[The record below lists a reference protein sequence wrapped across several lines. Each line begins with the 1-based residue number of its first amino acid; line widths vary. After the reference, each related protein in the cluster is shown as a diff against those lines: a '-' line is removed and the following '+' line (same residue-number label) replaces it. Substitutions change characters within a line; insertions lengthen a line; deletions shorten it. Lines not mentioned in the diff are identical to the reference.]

1 MAIPSY
7 TIKVITPQGTA
18 YTGEVTHSR
27 IPVEEGCIGIL
38 ANHAPLVVSSAGG
51 NLDVRE
57 TNGKEKTYKVGA
69 GFFEVSHNHAI
80 FLTQSFESK

>member
-1 MAIPSY
+1 MALPHY

-27 IPVEEGCIGIL
+27 IPVKNGSIGVL

-51 NLDVRE
+51 DLEVRD
-57 TNGKEKTYKVGA
+57 TKGKEAVYQVGA

-80 FLTQSFESK
+80 FLTQSFEAK